1 MLDVDYLAY
10 RVLQIVDLNIQRG
23 EACVQLCRMSLE

>member
-10 RVLQIVDLNIQRG
+10 RVIQIVDLNVQRG
-23 EACVQLCRMSLE
+23 EACVQLL

>member
-10 RVLQIVDLNIQRG
+10 RVLQIVDLNVQRG
-23 EACVQLCRMSLE
+23 EACVQLL